1 MAGASE
7 RMSGRDRHQHL
18 SNEFVYKGDLLDFDS
33 SGLGSEGVLGELRKA
48 KDLTLGGSSLEGNSV
63 RWITSRLP
71 AFKDKKKHKCLV
83 ISKKVI
89 IPRLSLTK
97 KSKS

>member
-33 SGLGSEGVLGELRKA
+33 SGLGFKGVLGKLQRA
-48 KDLTLGGSSLEGNSV
+48 KDPTLGGSSLEGNGI
-63 RWITSRLP
+63 R
-71 AFKDKKKHKCLV
+71 
-83 ISKKVI
+83 
-89 IPRLSLTK
+89 
-97 KSKS
+97 